1 MGTQSDFRVKK
12 NLIVGDGTISSE
24 SGNLVLR
31 RDFDDTTYNQ
41 ITLGDD
47 TYKITLDNS
56 DRFYIDGGGQVGIG
70 TTSPVSKAHIEK
82 TAYDFDSSPADGDFH
97 LMLKATETSTAGDAL
112 SIGFAQTSD
121 GTTVGAKISHL
132 VSGSFSRG
140 HLVFSTNN
148 TASTGDTTEERMR
161 ITNVGNVGIGT
172 TSPGTPLAA
181 NAKGL
186 VVAGTGGIVDNA
198 QDGTERIPT
207 LVLYDT
213 VTDYGSNTAT
223 VGEARGSIEFYS
235 SETSNNYPGIAA
247 SIKAINESTYN
258 SAMGLGLFT
267 SNNLAT
273 ATEKVRIDADGNVGI
288 GTTSPSVPFHVAGG
302 NNEAARFEGSANDA
316 FIKILEPTGS
326 ENVVLG
332 STGGTGFVGS
342 ASNNNFAIR
351 ANNSN
356 KMTITPAGNV
366 GIGYTSPAASLDIR
380 SGSQYTNTYKSHLS
394 LVDTQTA
401 YDGTNP
407 GGAVIFGGIDDS
419 SSGTSWW
426 AKIAGEKANTT
437 DDNRSGILNFYT
449 RKEGGNPTSRMII
462 DEDGYVGIGTTAP
475 NTALVVRTDN
485 DSNFPQVKID
495 NAGSGDAALFFSG
508 GSVWSIGV
516 DNSDSD
522 KFKISQDDSNA
533 YLHVNTRLAMTTAG
547 YVGLGTASPG
557 YALDIQQADAK
568 INLKDTSDT
577 DDMLVRFEGSD
588 GNEYGV
594 VGYEGTS
601 VFKIESPQGR
611 VINLGGHANV
621 KVGVT
626 TADMTFTPSALFHV
640 NGALKATT
648 KSFDIEHPTKEGMRL
663 HHGVL
668 EGPEHGVYIR
678 GHQVGETIEL
688 PDYWLGLVDEDTIT
702 VQLTAKGRTQ
712 NLYVKSVDR
721 EKVVVGG
728 FITKAPDFYYFI
740 QAERKDV
747 DKMEVEYAKLD

>member
-97 LMLKATETSTAGDAL
+97 LMLKATESSTAGDAV
-112 SIGFAQTSD
+112 SIGFSQSSD
-121 GTTVGAKISHL
+121 LTTVGAKISHL
-132 VSGSFSRG
+132 IENSFSRG
-140 HLVFSTNN
+140 ALVFSTNN
-148 TASTGDTTEERMR
+148 TASAGDTTEERMR
-161 ITNVGNVGIGT
+161 ITGAGNVGIGITSPGTKVHISDDAEVSLSVDSSHATGAQISLDSTGTGGDEWRIVSGADNAGIGGGAFGLYNVDTTSYRFNVTSAGNVGIGT
-172 TSPGTPLAA
+172 TSPDSKLQIAAGNNPASAALMSSSSLAISSNDGNLDLLSYDDDTTVANNIAFKRFVNGTDGALIHTFGISHWV
-181 NAKGL
+181 N
-186 VVAGTGGIVDNA
+186 TGSV
-198 QDGTERIPT
+198 
-207 LVLYDT
+207 
-213 VTDYGSNTAT
+213 GSNTGDRLAFNYGT
-223 VGEARGSIEFYS
+223 NANPWSNTELLTIES
-235 SETSNNYPGIAA
+235 G
-247 SIKAINESTYN
+247 
-258 SAMGLGLFT
+258 
-267 SNNLAT
+267 
-273 ATEKVRIDADGNVGI
+273 
-288 GTTSPSVPFHVAGG
+288 
-302 NNEAARFEGSANDA
+302 
-316 FIKILEPTGS
+316 
-326 ENVVLG
+326 
-332 STGGTGFVGS
+332 
-342 ASNNNFAIR
+342 
-351 ANNSN
+351 
-356 KMTITPAGNV
+356 GNV
-366 GIGYTSPAASLDIR
+366 GIGYTSPAISLDIR

-401 YDGTNP
+401 YDGSNP

-449 RKEGGNPTSRMII
+449 RKEGGDPTSKMII

-495 NAGSGDAALFFSG
+495 NAGTGDAALFFSG
-508 GSVWSIGV
+508 GSVWSMGV

-533 YLHVNTRLAMTTAG
+533 YLHTNTRFAMTTAG
-547 YVGLGTASPG
+547 HVGLGTASPG
-557 YALDIQQADAK
+557 YHLDIQSSDAK

-577 DDMLVRFEGSD
+577 DDMFVRFQGSD
-588 GNEYGV
+588 NNEYGL
-594 VGYEGTS
+594 VGYDGS
-601 VFKIESPQGR
+601 AVFQIKSGQGR

-728 FITKAPDFYYFI
+728 FITKSPDFYYFI

-747 DKMEVEYAKLD
+747 DKMEVEYDKLD